1 MRSAEF
7 GDLES
12 VAEEDTQHH
21 SEKVAVLQ
29 ISEMATACN
38 ITQISTPQHT
48 FLRNFP
54 YILNTLLLQNSFRLK
69 FKLLLPGTVTFSPS
83 YQQLLTRL
91 FASVLSPSLL
101 PLLDMQFHKAA
112 IFKSR

>member
-12 VAEEDTQHH
+12 IAEADTRHH

-29 ISEMATACN
+29 MSEIATACN
-38 ITQISTPQHT
+38 ITQISTPQRV

-54 YILNTLLLQNSFRLK
+54 YILNTLLLQNTFRR
-69 FKLLLPGTVTFSPS
+69 LLLS
-83 YQQLLTRL
+83 
-91 FASVLSPSLL
+91 
-101 PLLDMQFHKAA
+101 D
-112 IFKSR
+112 